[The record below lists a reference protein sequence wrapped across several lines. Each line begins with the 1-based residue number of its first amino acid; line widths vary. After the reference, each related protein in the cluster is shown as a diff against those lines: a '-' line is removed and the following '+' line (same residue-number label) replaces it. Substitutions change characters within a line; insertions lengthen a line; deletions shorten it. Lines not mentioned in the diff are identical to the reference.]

1 MATRMR
7 YGPRFRSSAVSVGNR
22 INVYVPPTVKFQT
35 EEQRMFGS
43 AKRHG
48 TMSKVAMPKFSFSG
62 RPVPSTRDIAEKRLI
77 ERLAEAIR
85 LIEYGLAELAEAPPP
100 PKIQYQSCVNQKLIV
115 HLLGKLRWCV
125 TPPLADHAA
134 IKPQRVT
141 MKLDDMPLC
150 CGCGGPGRIEWRQEW
165 WCEDCLPPSA
175 PYKTSVQRREH
186 ERDVREMEREANKF
200 RDAINSVQ
208 EAMKNVEGHRRHSR
222 QDAKDLGISRT
233 EENLR
238 DGGEDAYL
246 PGESDSGDPEG

>member
-62 RPVPSTRDIAEKRLI
+62 RPGKSTRDIAEKRLI

-100 PKIQYQSCVNQKLIV
+100 PKIQVS
-115 HLLGKLRWCV
+115 KLRQPETNRSSFGEATLV
-125 TPPLADHAA
+125 RHTTASRPRGNQAAARDHEVRRYAA
-134 IKPQRVT
+134 LLR
-141 MKLDDMPLC
+141 L
-150 CGCGGPGRIEWRQEW
+150 
-165 WCEDCLPPSA
+165 
-175 PYKTSVQRREH
+175 RRPWS
-186 ERDVREMEREANKF
+186 N
-200 RDAINSVQ
+200 
-208 EAMKNVEGHRRHSR
+208 
-222 QDAKDLGISRT
+222 
-233 EENLR
+233 
-238 DGGEDAYL
+238 
-246 PGESDSGDPEG
+246 